1 MKLPV
6 KILVAAALLGLIIL
20 AAATGY
26 MVIHRLKH
34 PAAEP
39 QRVEILSVDE
49 EKQTL
54 TARDK
59 QTGQIFSVHFGES
72 KEGISVQ
79 TGPGVVAAIPSW
91 VPQYPGS
98 SPQGGYAA
106 SGSDSLSGAHHFRVA
121 DSAGNVA
128 GFYVDQLKKLGM
140 NVTASASHSRVI
152 GEDPGRGRRMT
163 VNVTSTGGESG
174 VTVTY
179 AEKK

>member
-6 KILVAAALLGLIIL
+6 KILVTAALLGLIIL
-20 AAATGY
+20 GVAVGY

-49 EKQTL
+49 ERQSL

-59 QTGQIFSVHFGES
+59 QTGRVFSVHFGES
-72 KEGISVQ
+72 KDGISVQ
-79 TGPGVVAAIPSW
+79 TGPAVAAAIPSW

-98 SPQGGYAA
+98 SPQGGYAV
-106 SGSDSLSGAHHFRVA
+106 SGSESLSGAHHFQVA
-121 DSAGNVA
+121 DSPGKVA
-128 GFYVDQLKKLGM
+128 GFYMEQLKNLGM
-140 NVTASASHSRVI
+140 NVTDGAAHSRVI
-152 GEDPGRGRRMT
+152 GEDAGGKRRVT
-163 VNVTSTGGESG
+163 VNVGAAGGGSG
-174 VTVTY
+174 VTLTY

>member
-59 QTGQIFSVHFGES
+59 QTGRIFSVHFGES

-106 SGSDSLSGAHHFRVA
+106 SGSDSLSGAHHFKTA
-121 DSAGNVA
+121 DSAERVA
-128 GFYVDQLKKLGM
+128 GFYGEQLSKLGLKI
-140 NVTASASHSRVI
+140 AESAAHSRVI
-152 GEDPGRGRRMT
+152 GEDPGRGRRVT
-163 VNVTSTGGESG
+163 VNIGAAGGKTG

-179 AEKK
+179 VERK